1 MRKLYTLLLVIGLLA
16 LAVVPAAAQDDPTI
30 ADLVVSSSEAEEAEF
45 TVLLAAVQAADPV
58 FLELLSDSDEAL
70 TVFAPTDAAFGEL
83 LDALGMT
90 AEELLAET
98 DLLNEVLAY
107 HVVPAALYAEDV
119 VAVDGAYI
127 GTFLEG
133 KAVSVSVEDGSVFID
148 DSEVVSADVEAAN
161 GVVHVIDS
169 VLLPAE
175 VEDEEML
182 EMMETMEEAQE
193 EPTMSITE
201 IVADSASAEEAE
213 FTVLLAAVQAA
224 DPAVLEALSEGGPYT
239 VFAPTDAAFAA
250 ALEALDMTAEEL
262 LADTE
267 LLTEILAYHVVLG
280 SFSTLDLGIIIELAG
295 MDADMP
301 SFATA
306 LPGTFISL
314 TDVGVNE
321 AGVIGFDIMATNGV
335 VHVIDGVLL
344 PPEE

>member
-58 FLELLSDSDEAL
+58 FLELLSDSDEGL

-107 HVVPAALYAEDV
+107 HVLPGVFYAEDV
-119 VAVDGAYI
+119 VALDGVYV
-127 GTFLEG
+127 GTYLDG

-161 GVVHVIDS
+161 GIVHVIDS

-201 IVADSASAEEAE
+201 IVVEAASAEEAE

-224 DPAVLEALSEGGPYT
+224 DPAVLEELSEGGPYT

-250 ALEALDMTAEEL
+250 ALEALGLTAEEL
-262 LADTE
+262 LAETE

-280 SFSTLDLGIIIELAG
+280 SFTTLDFGIIIELAG

-306 LPGTFISL
+306 LGTPIAL
-314 TDVGVNE
+314 TDEGVNE
-321 AGVIGFDIMATNGV
+321 AGVVDFDIMATNGV
-335 VHVIDGVLL
+335 IHVIDGVLL